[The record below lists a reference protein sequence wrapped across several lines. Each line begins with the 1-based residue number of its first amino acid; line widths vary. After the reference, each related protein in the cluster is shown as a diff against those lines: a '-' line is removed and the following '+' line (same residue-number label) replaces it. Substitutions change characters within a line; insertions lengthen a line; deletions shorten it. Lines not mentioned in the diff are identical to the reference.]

1 MKRARLLVLGL
12 VFGIACSDPGSGP
25 PQPGTLTL
33 QFTTN
38 VTTNRAAMIE
48 ITGPNNISA
57 VQAVAAGVTV
67 FSTEAGR
74 TVKAIVTGTLAS
86 GPLLRFTVE
95 DVNRVNSFNAS
106 IMELADQNNALRT
119 SLSGHSV
126 RIQK

>member
-12 VFGIACSDPGSGP
+12 VFGIACDDPGSGP
-25 PQPGTLTL
+25 PQPGTLTV

-67 FSTEAGR
+67 FSTETGKSVR
-74 TVKAIVTGTLAS
+74 AIVTGSLAS
-86 GPLLRFTVE
+86 GPLLRFNVE
-95 DVNRVNSFNAS
+95 DVNRAKAFNAS
-106 IMELADQNNALRT
+106 IVALADQSNVLRT
-119 SLSGHSV
+119 SLSGHSLQ
-126 RIQK
+126 IQK